1 MASIFKT
8 DDGTWCAQVSVKGK
22 RKTKRGFSTKREAQ
36 AWASDL
42 EREAKESTSSDIPD
56 RPFSKALERYRDT
69 VSVTKRGQK
78 FEIRR
83 IERWLGKSADEPADP
98 LCFISLQDI
107 QSKHF
112 AEWRD
117 RRLQKVAV
125 GTVLREWTVLSSICS
140 QCAKEWGWL
149 KENPMTRVKRPKEPD
164 ARTRRLLPG
173 EFEQLMIATQY
184 DIEIPPESKSERIGA
199 AIVFAIETAMRAG
212 EICGITWE
220 DVNLE
225 RRTVHLAK
233 TKNGNPRTVPLS
245 TTAVKVLEKLK
256 TLDDCKRNAFN
267 LKSDSLDV
275 NFRKIRNKCLIDDL
289 HFHDLRREALTRLA
303 TKVDVLNLAKISG
316 HTDLRILQRV
326 YYAPDMGDIA
336 LMLD

>member
-1 MASIFKT
+1 M
-8 DDGTWCAQVSVKGK
+8 
-22 RKTKRGFSTKREAQ
+22 
-36 AWASDL
+36 
-42 EREAKESTSSDIPD
+42 
-56 RPFSKALERYRDT
+56 SK
-69 VSVTKRGQK
+69 
-78 FEIRR
+78 
-83 IERWLGKSADEPADP
+83 
-98 LCFISLQDI
+98 
-107 QSKHF
+107 
-112 AEWRD
+112 
-117 RRLQKVAV
+117 
-125 GTVLREWTVLSSICS
+125 
-140 QCAKEWGWL
+140 
-149 KENPMTRVKRPKEPD
+149 VKRPAEPE

-184 DIEIPPESKSERIGA
+184 DIDTPPESKSERIGA

-220 DVNLE
+220 DVDLTK
-225 RRTVHLAK
+225 RTVYLPK

-245 TTAVKVLEKLK
+245 KKAVKVLEQLK
-256 TLDDCKRNAFN
+256 TLEDCKRKAFN

-303 TKVDVLNLAKISG
+303 KKVDVLNLAKISG
-316 HTDLRILQRV
+316 HTDLRILQKV